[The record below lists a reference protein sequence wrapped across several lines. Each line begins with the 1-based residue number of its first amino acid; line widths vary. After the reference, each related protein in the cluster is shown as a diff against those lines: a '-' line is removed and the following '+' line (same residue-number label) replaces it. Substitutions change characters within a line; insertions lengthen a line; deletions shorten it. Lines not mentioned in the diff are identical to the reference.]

1 MENMFPTLLERDDIK
16 EDVGKWI
23 QFTMNEINKYKIDLV
38 KHDTSSEIGKEAMVL
53 ISKKIKKFELRL
65 TQLDNFYLSISN
77 EKYCKVNYAQKEGLN
92 IGRIY
97 AQGPCIFKLDC
108 KIRNSLLAK
117 NYHDIDIENSHPR
130 IVKRLAKNLNL
141 LHKAISDYID

>member
-23 QFTMNEINKYKIDLV
+23 QFTMNEIDKYKIDLA
-38 KHDTSSEIGKEAMVL
+38 KCDTSSESGEELAAS

-65 TQLDNFYLSISN
+65 TKLDKFYLSISD

-92 IGRIY
+92 IRHIN
-97 AQGPCIFKLDC
+97 AQGPFF
-108 KIRNSLLAK
+108 
-117 NYHDIDIENSHPR
+117 
-130 IVKRLAKNLNL
+130 
-141 LHKAISDYID
+141 